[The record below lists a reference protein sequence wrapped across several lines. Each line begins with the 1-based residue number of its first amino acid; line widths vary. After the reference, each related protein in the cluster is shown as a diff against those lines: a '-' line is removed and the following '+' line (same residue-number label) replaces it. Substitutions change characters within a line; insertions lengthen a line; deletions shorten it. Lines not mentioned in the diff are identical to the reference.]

1 MGRQAIIPEA
11 RRARCYTPK
20 CKRDADVAGECGRNA
35 SDAAER
41 ERERERGR
49 KREFRFR
56 AHALPYKRNL
66 MGQLNR
72 YYRAESTSGSLTFDP
87 LLSDVNLI
95 IFAPCGRIPRAL
107 IE

>member
-1 MGRQAIIPEA
+1 MESA
-11 RRARCYTPK
+11 RETEKER
-20 CKRDADVAGECGRNA
+20 E
-35 SDAAER
+35 SER
-41 ERERERGR
+41 EREREREKGGR

-95 IFAPCGRIPRAL
+95 IFAPCGRIARAL
-107 IE
+107 NRITKLYHGCC